1 MNKQNIQGIVSH
13 RKFTHEEWSNSDPI
27 LFNGEIIFVEMEDRS
42 LKQKIGDGVSK
53 YSELEFYIED
63 YIQEKITEVENYA
76 DETKP
81 YTIILTCGSV
91 PEISDNGISIYTVN
105 NIAVSAVGISGGLSD
120 FSENDLF
127 SSIHY
132 LDGHGY
138 TGARVLFQLDS
149 SKMCEYIGEI
159 PLMRMDRD
167 GSDST
172 YYFTKTVVDNGTL
185 VQVNIY
191 YYSFDKTWSV
201 EVVPINK
208 TEIGLG
214 NIDNT
219 SDLDKP
225 ISNATQLAL
234 NEINSKIGDI
244 NPILTQ
250 VHNYAQNTY
259 LGGGEE

>member
-1 MNKQNIQGIVSH
+1 M
-13 RKFTHEEWSNSDPI
+13 
-27 LFNGEIIFVEMEDRS
+27 
-42 LKQKIGDGVSK
+42 
-53 YSELEFYIED
+53 
-63 YIQEKITEVENYA
+63 
-76 DETKP
+76 
-81 YTIILTCGSV
+81 TCGSV

-132 LDGHGY
+132 LDGYGY

-167 GSDST
+167 GNDST
-172 YYFTKTVVDNGTL
+172 YYFTKTVIDNGIL

-191 YYSFDKTWSV
+191 YYSIDQTWSV
-201 EVVPINK
+201 EIVPITK

-244 NPILTQ
+244 NTILTQ

-259 LGGGEE
+259 LGGG